1 MTPVILYLLFI
12 LTLLIILV
20 NQRVIRIKFLQFLN
34 MPYYLAPVF
43 AAFLAVLFEF
53 MSPND
58 VYQALTGYRISE
70 GISFLGGTGPFTD
83 VALFLSITSIAIALD
98 VTGFFDYIAV
108 KFLERVETSGFM
120 IFTGIYVLTSILTLF
135 TSNDILILTL
145 TPFLLVFLK
154 HLRLNPI
161 PFLVAEFFAANIL
174 SMGLLVGNPTNI
186 IAGISAGLNFTD
198 YARIM
203 ILPALV
209 AGVVSFAM
217 LYAIFRK
224 DICVKCHAKKLP
236 KMKLNPWSVPAL
248 LLLAGAIASMALFSS
263 SELLLW
269 HIAVL
274 WALLTL
280 AVFALPQ
287 LIIILKNGK
296 KLRQSYLYEMET
308 KMPWEIIPFVFG
320 FFVLIEAFEI
330 NGITYQIGTFLSGAL
345 SSSLV
350 ASVFGIGLLSTFAAN
365 IFNNIPMTVFFSGLV
380 HNFTANAAGATYAL
394 IMGSNL
400 GANLTPIG
408 ALAGIMWMKILRHR
422 GVRITFTQ
430 FLGYGLKVTLVT
442 ALATLAA
449 ICIVLSV

>member
-1 MTPVILYLLFI
+1 MTPILLYLLFL
-12 LTLLIILV
+12 LTLVIILV
-20 NQRVIRIKFLQFLN
+20 NQRVLRIKFLQFLN

-43 AAFLAVLFEF
+43 ASFLAVLFEL

-58 VYQALTGYRISE
+58 VYQALTGFRISE
-70 GISFLGGTGPFTD
+70 GFAFLSGTGPFTD
-83 VALFLSITSIAIALD
+83 VALFLSITLIAIALD

-108 KFLERVETSGFM
+108 KFLQRVQASGFA

-145 TPFLLVFLK
+145 TPFLLVFLR

-209 AGVVSFAM
+209 AGLVSFVA
-217 LYAIFRK
+217 LYVIFRK
-224 DICVKCHAKKLP
+224 DIHVKCRAKKLP
-236 KMKLNPWSVPAL
+236 KMNLNPWSVPVL
-248 LLLAGAIASMALFSS
+248 LLLAGAIVSMASVQHF
-263 SELLLW
+263 LLW
-269 HIAVL
+269 HIAVF

-280 AVFALPQ
+280 AVFCLPQ
-287 LIIILKNGK
+287 LILTIKSGK
-296 KLRQSYLYEMET
+296 KLRQSYLYEIET

-330 NGITYQIGTFLSGAL
+330 NGITYQIGSFLYGLLGSG
-345 SSSLV
+345 LV
-350 ASVFGIGLLSTFAAN
+350 TSVFGIGLISTFAAN
-365 IFNNIPMTVFFSGLV
+365 IFNNIPMTVFFSDMLR
-380 HNFTANAAGATYAL
+380 NFATNNAGATYAL

-430 FLGYGLKVTLVT
+430 FLGYGIKVTLIT